1 MYKTGYFINFKHLQF
16 HKLIIEPHKVEY
28 RKAKKY
34 VMKHRIYLLKAAALL
49 ILLSHLSSCT
59 KHIHTDNKRPP
70 KYKYRNAGRAW

>member
-1 MYKTGYFINFKHLQF
+1 
-16 HKLIIEPHKVEY
+16 
-28 RKAKKY
+28 
-34 VMKHRIYLLKAAALL
+34 MKHRKYLLKAAALL